1 MLSVHIGR
9 IALFLHR
16 SVLTRQTS
24 CLQKVITFPLSQT
37 LYKNTYIREKV
48 SFAEDVKML
57 AWHCGAATEKE
68 EEWKKIRKKI
78 KKKRGEEL
86 NYTARTLA
94 SCMAIRIWSRV

>member
-1 MLSVHIGR
+1 
-9 IALFLHR
+9 
-16 SVLTRQTS
+16 
-24 CLQKVITFPLSQT
+24 
-37 LYKNTYIREKV
+37 
-48 SFAEDVKML
+48 ML